1 MSTLDKFISFMSINN
16 ENDEA
21 GDEYDD
27 EYDTE
32 EEPYAPRRKGAAQPP
47 RREEEEELSEYGEE
61 RIPRRIT
68 PKATPFRSK
77 KTVKENTM
85 STSNMEVFVLKPT
98 SLDDASQAVDALL
111 DGRSVVLN
119 LDNMI
124 NNKETMPNAQRVF
137 DFVKGATYALNGR
150 MESISNYVFIITPE
164 TTNISG
170 DISDNASDDIHIS
183 DSGNLF

>member
-1 MSTLDKFISFMSINN
+1 
-16 ENDEA
+16 
-21 GDEYDD
+21 
-27 EYDTE
+27 
-32 EEPYAPRRKGAAQPP
+32 
-47 RREEEEELSEYGEE
+47 
-61 RIPRRIT
+61 
-68 PKATPFRSK
+68 
-77 KTVKENTM
+77 M

-170 DISDNASDDIHIS
+170 DISDNASDDIHIT